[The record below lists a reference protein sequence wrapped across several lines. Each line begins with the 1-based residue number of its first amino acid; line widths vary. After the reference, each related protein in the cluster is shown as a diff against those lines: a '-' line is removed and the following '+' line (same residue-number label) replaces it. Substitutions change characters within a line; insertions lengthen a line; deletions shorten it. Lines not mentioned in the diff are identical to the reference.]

1 MTQRKRI
8 SSHQRPARNRCVITS
23 IERPAGGLAN
33 QIENPAGASKDLLDV
48 FGYKLPI
55 LADLKEGWYLV
66 AHPNGPAIAK
76 KYGFD
81 FIGSLAHPCDEVPE
95 GIRNE
100 AVWQLMKWAKKQPSW
115 PASNEKLTP

>member
-1 MTQRKRI
+1 MASETV
-8 SSHQRPARNRCVITS
+8 PRNRKNNRMKNDAETQEADAI
-23 IERPAGGLAN
+23 
-33 QIENPAGASKDLLDV
+33 ASKDLLDV
-48 FGYKLPI
+48 FGYNLPI

-115 PASNEKLTP
+115 PASNILREPSGTDGSRLK